1 MKKCQRPASH
11 NFRETAVHSPFRFFG
26 RLLDT
31 LNIALCLYDGN
42 DNALLWNSAFFKF
55 FPEHAGHIHA
65 GEHYSD
71 NLRRFYK
78 SRLDAGQLRDIERY
92 VEEGV
97 ARHRAQSMPYMFQHR
112 GLWLKVSSL
121 PVPGVGR
128 IRVWVQV
135 PPPRPMELAATGK
148 GCVAVEHET
157 DRLDVA
163 LIEDIADGISVAG
176 ADHRIIS
183 VNEHFMLLYGL
194 SDRKSVIGRS
204 FAEVFA
210 AIWTNAHAGT
220 QEAEMQERLRS
231 LEESIRFA
239 GAPFEVPL
247 PNSRWMRVVAHRTK
261 DGSEYWIHTD
271 ISQLKLRQKE
281 LEVAEQRARESEKL
295 YRLLADY
302 SSDVII
308 GLDSA
313 MCVRYVSPSIT
324 AMLGYRPDELADKP
338 WAAVLHPAY
347 PDSHESGGGE
357 SLSPATFRATG
368 KDGKIVWLEKTIS
381 PVPEGE
387 TEDAIR
393 YVFHLR
399 NVTQRVE
406 IERRLQLAYQEVE
419 RLASID
425 SLSGLANRRILDET
439 LEREWRRMRR
449 EELPL
454 SLLMIDIDH
463 FKLLNDRFGHQTGDE
478 CIRLLGETMRSIVR
492 RPGDLCARYGGEEFA
507 VLLPNTEADQAYRI
521 AEKIRVR
528 AGTIGPRAGKD
539 VQLSVSVGVATIVP
553 SGDTPSGAMI
563 VQQADSALYEAKRLG
578 RNRVVCATTPTSDKV
593 AAA

>member
-1 MKKCQRPASH
+1 M
-11 NFRETAVHSPFRFFG
+11 HSPFRFFG

-65 GEHYSD
+65 GEHYSE
-71 NLRRFYK
+71 NLRRFYRT
-78 SRLDAGQLRDIERY
+78 RLDAGQMHDIERY
-92 VEEGV
+92 VGEGV

-135 PPPRPMELAATGK
+135 PPPRAKEHAAASQ

-183 VNEHFMLLYGL
+183 VNDHFMLLYGL

-204 FAEVFA
+204 FEEIFA
-210 AIWTNAHAGT
+210 AIWTSAHASMPK
-220 QEAEMQERLRS
+220 AEMQERLRS
-231 LEESIRFA
+231 LKESIRFA
-239 GAPFEVPL
+239 GAPFELPL
-247 PNSRWMRVVAHRTK
+247 PDNRWMRVVAHRTK

-281 LEVAEQRARESEKL
+281 LEVAEQHARESEKL

-324 AMLGYRPDELADKP
+324 AMLGYRPDELAGKP
-338 WAAVLHPAY
+338 WTAVLHPAY

-357 SLSPATFRATG
+357 TLSPATFRATH

-381 PVPEGE
+381 PVPEGD

-478 CIRLLGETMRSIVR
+478 CIRLLGETMRSIAR

-528 AGTIGPRAGKD
+528 AGAIGPRAGKD
-539 VQLSVSVGVATIVP
+539 VQLSVSVGVATVAP
-553 SGDTPSGAMI
+553 GVDTSSGAII
-563 VQQADSALYEAKRLG
+563 VRQADSALYEAKRLG
-578 RNRVVCATTPTSDKV
+578 RNQVVCVTAPRSGEV
-593 AAA
+593 AIA